1 MVRLV
6 YLGFASPAA
15 GPISRSNKVWF
26 NANLKAQAQDTKRAL
41 QLLNEDGFRL
51 EDGVLKDSAG
61 NPVEFSLITNSGSKT
76 RTQLGSIIQQ
86 DLSKVGMRVNLVPL
100 EFQSLIE
107 RITKTNNYEGCLL
120 GITNVEVDPNSQL
133 NIWTSSGTHHAWNP
147 RQKTAATPW
156 EAEIDLRMRE
166 QAQLSDPAARKKAF
180 DRVQEIVAAEAPII
194 YLVHP
199 NVLVGVSP
207 LVRNVSVSALPP
219 HVYWNIE
226 HLALAGRPQE
236 GR

>member
-6 YLGFASPAA
+6 YRGYASPAI
-15 GPISRSNKVWF
+15 GPVSASNKVWF
-26 NANLKAQAQDTKRAL
+26 NRNVKAPVQDTKHAL
-41 QLLNEDGFRL
+41 RLLNADGFRL
-51 EDGVLKDSAG
+51 QDDVLKDSAG
-61 NPVEFSLITNSGSKT
+61 NSVEFSLITNAGSKT

-86 DLSKVGMRVNLVPL
+86 DLSKIGIRVNLITL

-107 RITKTNNYEGCLL
+107 RITKTNNYEACLL
-120 GITNVEVDPNSQL
+120 GLTNVEVDPNSQM

-147 RQKTAATPW
+147 RQKTPATAW

-166 QAQLSDPAARKKAF
+166 QASATNTAARKKAF
-180 DRVQEIVAAEAPII
+180 DRVQEIIAAEAPIV

-199 NVLVGVSP
+199 NVLAGVSP
-207 LVRNVSVSALPP
+207 WVRNASVSALPP
-219 HVYWNIE
+219 HLYWNVE
-226 HLALAGRPQE
+226 HLMLAPQPQE